1 MTRATLRPDLAILT
15 MTGFLDARPRV
26 GYFYT
31 GKDSNQL
38 IKEEV
43 RRKVVK
49 DYKAPPIIIKES
61 SSVYDGICTLFLEDV
76 GTLFVTNAAG
86 HLAGVVSRKD
96 LLRAALGKQNLE
108 DVPISII
115 MTRMPNIVT
124 CEPEETLLEVA
135 KKLIDYQIDSLPVVR
150 KVSNGSKT
158 AYEVLGRVTKTTIT
172 RGFVELGSE
181 VTV

>member
-1 MTRATLRPDLAILT
+1 MA
-15 MTGFLDARPRV
+15 GFLDARPRV

-43 RRKVVK
+43 SRKIVK

-61 SSVYDGICTLFLEDV
+61 NSVYDAICTLFLEDV
-76 GTLFVTNAAG
+76 GTLFVVNG
-86 HLAGVVSRKD
+86 KGQLAGVVSRKD

-108 DVPISII
+108 DVPVSII
-115 MTRMPNIVT
+115 MTRMPNIIT
-124 CEPEETLLEVA
+124 CMPDDTLLDAA

-150 KVSNGSKT
+150 QMAEGGKT
-158 AYEVLGRVTKTTIT
+158 AYEVVGRVTKTTIT
-172 RGFVELGSE
+172 RGFVELGNE
-181 VTV
+181 IHV

>member
-1 MTRATLRPDLAILT
+1 LTRATLRPDLAILT
-15 MTGFLDARPRV
+15 MAGFLDARPRV

-43 RRKVVK
+43 NRKIVK

-61 SSVYDGICTLFLEDV
+61 SSVYDAICTLFLEDV
-76 GTLFVTNAAG
+76 GTLFVLNGKG

-108 DVPISII
+108 DMPVSII
-115 MTRMPNIVT
+115 MTRMPNIIT
-124 CEPEETLLEVA
+124 CMPDDSLLDAA

-150 KVSNGSKT
+150 PTVEAGKT
-158 AYEVLGRVTKTTIT
+158 AYEVVGRVTKTTIT
-172 RGFVELGSE
+172 RGFVELGNE
-181 VTV
+181 IHV